1 MSRERILK
9 GMVES
14 AGLGDLW
21 DRAAHGARLPR
32 TDLERV
38 LSCGHPLAASALA
51 DIARES
57 RTGIEV
63 THPWTLRVRAP
74 GVPFSAEDE
83 TRVSHPVDRVAGI
96 PATESQIVGE
106 LPADLS
112 LGLAVEMVR
121 SVKVARPDL
130 TLRAFSARRVLALSD
145 VEKASLPAVLADLR
159 RAGLDTLDWE
169 PGDGLDDQAAIVHRA
184 AHEQGFETTAPLG
197 YGKGGVDGAFL
208 DRLEAM
214 REVAE
219 QTGRFVAA
227 LPLPDRTEGASPLH
241 GTAGTEDA
249 LACALARLALSHVV
263 KHVSVDAHV
272 VGHKLGAVLLSCGA
286 DDLVGAQAAAAWA
299 PPTSDGPRPLN
310 PDRVRRYVIEARRSP
325 VLRDA
330 LHRPCEATTGA

>member
-1 MSRERILK
+1 MSRESILR
-9 GMVES
+9 GMVDS

-21 DRAAHGARLPR
+21 DRASHAARLPR
-32 TDLERV
+32 ADLERI
-38 LSCGHPLAASALA
+38 LDSGHPLAASALA
-51 DIARES
+51 DSAREH
-57 RTGIEV
+57 RCGIDV

-74 GVPFSAEDE
+74 GAPFSAEDE
-83 TRVSHPVDRVAGI
+83 TRVSHPVDRLAGI
-96 PATESQIVGE
+96 PASEAQIVGV

-121 SVKVARPDL
+121 SVKVARSDL
-130 TLRAFSARRVLALSD
+130 QLRAFSAARLLAIAD
-145 VEKASLPAVLADLR
+145 VEKSSLPAVLGDLR

-169 PGDGLDDQAAIVHRA
+169 PGDGTSEQAAVVHRA
-184 AHEQGFETTAPLG
+184 AHEQGFETTAPIG
-197 YGKGGVDGAFL
+197 YGRAGVDTSFL

-219 QTGRFVAA
+219 ATGRFVAA
-227 LPLPDRTEGASPLH
+227 LTLPNRTEGASPLH
-241 GTAGTEDA
+241 GSSGTEDA
-249 LACALARLALSHVV
+249 LACALTRLALSHVV

-286 DDLVGAQAAAAWA
+286 DDFVGAQAAAAWA

-330 LHRPCEATTGA
+330 LHRACDASNG